1 MSGRS
6 RLALGLLGLLVAAL
20 FGFAVHIGYFGGPVF
35 TDVPATASA
44 VPGRGG
50 VAAVILSGDM
60 GFKVGM
66 GPRIAR
72 RLAADGIPVVGV
84 NSLTYFR
91 RERTPD
97 EVSALV
103 ASAARRALAFGH
115 ARRLVMIGQ
124 SFGADMLHV
133 GLTRLPPD
141 LRARVRLVALVV
153 PTDTLIFRASPSELF
168 NWAKPDAL
176 ALPTAQ
182 ALTWVPVVCIHGEEE
197 TESLCPLLGQANVRS
212 VALPGG
218 HPLDGDVDAV
228 HRVLTAMIDRTFRRN
243 PNITKISEIPHAVT
257 IAAPL
262 ISTRS
267 NR

>member
-1 MSGRS
+1 MKGRG

-35 TDVPATASA
+35 TDVPATSPAA
-44 VPGRGG
+44 PGRGG

-84 NSLTYFR
+84 NSLAYFR
-91 RERTPD
+91 HERTPD
-97 EVSALV
+97 EVAALV

-115 ARRLVMIGQ
+115 ARRLVLIGQ

-133 GLTRLPPD
+133 GLTRLSPD

-153 PTDTLIFRASPSELF
+153 PTDTLFFRASPSELF

-176 ALPTAQ
+176 ALPTAR
-182 ALTWVPVVCIHGEEE
+182 ALTWVPVVCIHGEDE
-197 TESLCPLLGQANVRS
+197 TESLCPLLGQPNVRS

-228 HRVLTAMIDRTFRRN
+228 HRVLAATIDRVFPRYA
-243 PNITKISEIPHAVT
+243 NITKISGIPHAAI
-257 IAAPL
+257 IAQPL
-262 ISTRS
+262 ISTQPKR
-267 NR
+267 